1 MDTEGKKALK
11 QFKDE
16 HFAMLN
22 DVIFIPLLVKLPH
35 LNTEPQGRQCLWF
48 ERVALESPCQCDS

>member
-35 LNTEPQGRQCLWF
+35 LNTEPQGRQCL
-48 ERVALESPCQCDS
+48 